1 MSTATSSELARLL
14 DTLERGE
21 AIPDAALPALSDLGR
36 EGALLV
42 REYWARI
49 PLTVRHR
56 VLAQAAAMALSDIVL
71 DFRSLA
77 IAALDDPEPAV
88 RRLAIGALWESEDR
102 QAATGLVRALRA
114 DADESVRSAA
124 ATGLRRFVL
133 LHELGTLDSRLGDDI
148 VAGLRAAAESS
159 AEPVGVRARAVEAL
173 GCRSLPW
180 VESLRRDCYYA
191 DEAELRRAAVVAM
204 GESADEQ
211 WLDYLYEQV
220 QSDDPAFRTAAIAAC
235 AVIGSE
241 ASVDEVAAF
250 LDDED
255 QAVAVEAIRALGEI
269 GGDTAAQYL
278 ATFEE
283 QVPDDLR
290 GRVRDALEA
299 ARGLA
304 PDDAE

>member
-1 MSTATSSELARLL
+1 
-14 DTLERGE
+14 
-21 AIPDAALPALSDLGR
+21 
-36 EGALLV
+36 
-42 REYWARI
+42 
-49 PLTVRHR
+49 
-56 VLAQAAAMALSDIVL
+56 
-71 DFRSLA
+71 
-77 IAALDDPEPAV
+77 
-88 RRLAIGALWESEDR
+88 
-102 QAATGLVRALRA
+102 
-114 DADESVRSAA
+114 
-124 ATGLRRFVL
+124 
-133 LHELGTLDSRLGDDI
+133 
-148 VAGLRAAAESS
+148 
-159 AEPVGVRARAVEAL
+159 
-173 GCRSLPW
+173 
-180 VESLRRDCYYA
+180 
-191 DEAELRRAAVVAM
+191 M